1 MNVEQHRIDP
11 NTAGPEGPFR
21 SIAQAEFIAVVAL
34 ITAMGALS
42 IDTILPAFPEIR
54 SHLGLAADSTRVSL
68 LVTAYLLGM
77 GLGQIPAGIISDRFG
92 RKRTLSAFVVLYM
105 LGVVGTMA
113 APSLPL
119 MVLARI
125 VWGLGGS
132 GPRVVAIAMVRDS
145 HEGVRMAQVLSYVQS
160 IFVIVP
166 VLAPSL
172 GAIAL
177 HAGGW
182 RTTVAVPAGIA
193 VVLVVWMLRIPETL
207 PHARRRAVRLSA
219 IRTAFAQVIRHRPT
233 ALYALAMAFLFG
245 CISSY
250 ISLAETIID
259 EVYDR
264 KSAFPIIFGFI
275 AASMGVSTLVNAR
288 LVGRLGLDRMLTRMP
303 PVAVALAV
311 GLAGI
316 SLTKNGRPPFLT
328 FAVGMALLL
337 SAQTLITPNVSTQ
350 AMTPHGDLAGMAA
363 GVTGTISTIGGAVF
377 GTVVSQVHDGSTR
390 TLTTAIA
397 VFLAAATVLI
407 ASARRL
413 ESGRTIT

>member
-1 MNVEQHRIDP
+1 MNAEPIKQVKPVKQVKQIKQIKR
-11 NTAGPEGPFR
+11 G
-21 SIAQAEFIAVVAL
+21 EFIAVTAL
-34 ITAMGALS
+34 ITAMSALS

-54 SHLGLAADSTRVSL
+54 RYLGLASDSTRVSL

-92 RKRTLSAFVVLYM
+92 RKRALSGFVALYM
-105 LGVVGTMA
+105 IGVVGTMA

-172 GAIAL
+172 GALAL
-177 HAGGW
+177 HRGGW
-182 RTTVAVPAGIA
+182 RATVAVPAA
-193 VVLVVWMLRIPETL
+193 VALVLVVWMVRIPETL
-207 PHARRRAVRLSA
+207 RPDRRRAVSIST
-219 IRTAFAQVIRHRPT
+219 IRTAFLHIIRHRPT
-233 ALYALAMAFLFG
+233 ALYALATAFLFG

-250 ISLAETIID
+250 LSLAETILD
-259 EVYDR
+259 EVYGR

-275 AASMGVSTLVNAR
+275 AASMGVSTLLNAR
-288 LVGRLGLDRMLTRMP
+288 LVGRLGLERILTLMP

-311 GLAGI
+311 GLAAI
-316 SLTKNGRPPFLT
+316 SLAGNGRPPFLV
-328 FAVGMALLL
+328 FAVGMAVLL
-337 SAQTLITPNVSTQ
+337 SAQTLVTPNVSAQ
-350 AMTPHGDLAGMAA
+350 AMTPHPDLAGMAA
-363 GVTGTISTIGGAVF
+363 GVTGTIATIGGAIL
-377 GTVVSQVHDGSTR
+377 GTAVSQLHDGSTR
-390 TLTTAIA
+390 TLTISIA
-397 VFLAAATVLI
+397 LFLTAATGCIQL
-407 ASARRL
+407 ARRFQ
-413 ESGRTIT
+413 SQ